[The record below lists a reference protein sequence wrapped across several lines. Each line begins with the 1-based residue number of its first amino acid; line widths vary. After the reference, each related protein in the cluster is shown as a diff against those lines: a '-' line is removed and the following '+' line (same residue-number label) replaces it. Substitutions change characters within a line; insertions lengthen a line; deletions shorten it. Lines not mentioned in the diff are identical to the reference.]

1 MFSFLKNYVRDLSHL
16 YKQETA
22 LYELQFEQ
30 KGFEWME
37 LNKKNDGI
45 LIFKRQSKIASNNLI
60 VIMNMSNRNYMHW
73 GLKLYH
79 KEEWK
84 EIFNS
89 NDTKYWG
96 SGECVNDQIVQQNDK
111 KNNSSEININI
122 PALSILILR

>member
-1 MFSFLKNYVRDLSHL
+1 
-16 YKQETA
+16 
-22 LYELQFEQ
+22 
-30 KGFEWME
+30 ME

-73 GLKLYH
+73 GLKLHH